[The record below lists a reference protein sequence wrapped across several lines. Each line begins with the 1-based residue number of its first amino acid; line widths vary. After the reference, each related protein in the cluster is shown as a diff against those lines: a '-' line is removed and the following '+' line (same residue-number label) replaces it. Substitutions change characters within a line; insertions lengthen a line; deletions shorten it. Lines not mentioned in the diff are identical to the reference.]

1 MCVVIAQANYKS
13 KHLKMRQLLW
23 SSNVLNW
30 NQSMQGASNRAV
42 GAIFKSNV
50 WSLEMWRGENTG
62 NLQLDFKNL
71 WKHSDLN
78 WNQLLLKII
87 CVQMCYVAVS
97 KYHTCFIMQKLIPQL
112 SKTWNKQIYALQD
125 LPASL
130 DIGICRPFGTACSSP
145 PSPERAF
152 SRKFERHH
160 EIRIRHFMLFWSLR
174 VDWDTFQFQK
184 ACETQ
189 KNVFV
194 FLKSVSIP
202 DLSPNYQL

>member
-1 MCVVIAQANYKS
+1 
-13 KHLKMRQLLW
+13 MRQLLW

-42 GAIFKSNV
+42 GAIYKSNV
-50 WSLEMWRGENTG
+50 WSLEMRRGENTG

-145 PSPERAF
+145 PFPERAF
-152 SRKFERHH
+152 SRKFERLWWNS
-160 EIRIRHFMLFWSLR
+160 EFAVSCNYGCSKFTGILFN
-174 VDWDTFQFQK
+174 VQK
-184 ACETQ
+184 ACKTQ
-189 KNVFV
+189 KNV
-194 FLKSVSIP
+194 
-202 DLSPNYQL
+202 SPNYQL

>member
-42 GAIFKSNV
+42 GAIYKSNV
-50 WSLEMWRGENTG
+50 WSLEMRRGENTG

-97 KYHTCFIMQKLIPQL
+97 KYHTCFIMQKLISQL

-152 SRKFERHH
+152 SRKGAGAFHSAGQSKEGSVGFGTSQHP
-160 EIRIRHFMLFWSLR
+160 IFMKLL
-174 VDWDTFQFQK
+174 
-184 ACETQ
+184 
-189 KNVFV
+189 
-194 FLKSVSIP
+194 P
-202 DLSPNYQL
+202 DHLWH

>member
-1 MCVVIAQANYKS
+1 
-13 KHLKMRQLLW
+13 
-23 SSNVLNW
+23 
-30 NQSMQGASNRAV
+30 
-42 GAIFKSNV
+42 
-50 WSLEMWRGENTG
+50 MWRGDNTG

-160 EIRIRHFMLFWSLR
+160 EILNSPFHVILERASWLGYFSESLWNPEKCFCFFKISFHSWPFPKLP
-174 VDWDTFQFQK
+174 VVVFSNICGHQFSDL
-184 ACETQ
+184 CDCC
-189 KNVFV
+189 
-194 FLKSVSIP
+194 VS
-202 DLSPNYQL
+202 LQLISRSHSCSR